1 MKKNKIIYILIFAM
15 IVGSIIFFFVSNHKN
30 KINYVFIEES
40 YPPEIQPI
48 SKENIKNIQVR
59 NDHIEILFTIPNDTY
74 FSHYDIQ
81 GNDISLYHTIN
92 KDAELKVDT
101 IPVSD
106 VMITQVN
113 STNYLLQ
120 VPLNFFSHKNSIN
133 LNVKKT

>member
-1 MKKNKIIYILIFAM
+1 MKKNKIIYSLLLVMVI
-15 IVGSIIFFFVSNHKN
+15 GSIGFFIVNNSRH
-30 KINYVFIEES
+30 KINYVSIEENYLS
-40 YPPEIQPI
+40 EIQPI
-48 SKENIKNIQVR
+48 LKENIKNIQVR

-81 GNDISLYHTIN
+81 GNDISLFHTIN

-113 STNYLLQ
+113 AKNYLLR
-120 VPLNFFSHKNSIN
+120 VPLNFFDRKDPIN
-133 LNVKKT
+133 LNVKKI